1 MNKKL
6 LLGLSAI
13 MLTATLFGCSQVHFG
28 RDAVTIGTEKK
39 AKPKVEH
46 KKDQSTKKESA
57 TTSSSKKSVKKTTKK
72 VEKTKDKKAKDKNK
86 KKKSKSKTK
95 KVVKTNWNKAKTK
108 KTASCSK
115 LSGQTYRFY
124 DGIHPLKTK
133 KGDTYPQAF
142 KQARFVLKKKP
153 IKIGWS
159 PLGKNKYQY
168 NVVAIA
174 NDDFKSW
181 HNTYLFCLKKN
192 KPVILLDQSKKGGV
206 VVVKQVNDATLIKG
220 FKKAYQK

>member
-6 LLGLSAI
+6 LLGFSAI

-57 TTSSSKKSVKKTTKK
+57 ATSSSKKSVKK

-95 KVVKTNWNKAKTK
+95 
-108 KTASCSK
+108 
-115 LSGQTYRFY
+115 R
-124 DGIHPLKTK
+124 
-133 KGDTYPQAF
+133 
-142 KQARFVLKKKP
+142 
-153 IKIGWS
+153 
-159 PLGKNKYQY
+159 
-168 NVVAIA
+168 
-174 NDDFKSW
+174 
-181 HNTYLFCLKKN
+181 
-192 KPVILLDQSKKGGV
+192 
-206 VVVKQVNDATLIKG
+206 
-220 FKKAYQK
+220 

>member
-57 TTSSSKKSVKKTTKK
+57 ATSSSKKSVKKTTKK
-72 VEKTKDKKAKDKNK
+72 VEKTKDKKVKDKNK

-95 KVVKTNWNKAKTK
+95 RQLKLTGIKPKLKN
-108 KTASCSK
+108 ASCSK
-115 LSGQTYRFY
+115 SSGQTYRFY

-192 KPVILLDQSKKGGV
+192 KPVILLDQSKKSGV

>member
-57 TTSSSKKSVKKTTKK
+57 ATSSSKKSVKKTTKK
-72 VEKTKDKKAKDKNK
+72 VEKTKDKNK

-95 KVVKTNWNKAKTK
+95 RQLKLTGIKPKLKN
-108 KTASCSK
+108 ASCSK
-115 LSGQTYRFY
+115 SSGQTYRFY
-124 DGIHPLKTK
+124 DGI
-133 KGDTYPQAF
+133 
-142 KQARFVLKKKP
+142 
-153 IKIGWS
+153 
-159 PLGKNKYQY
+159 
-168 NVVAIA
+168 
-174 NDDFKSW
+174 
-181 HNTYLFCLKKN
+181 
-192 KPVILLDQSKKGGV
+192 
-206 VVVKQVNDATLIKG
+206 
-220 FKKAYQK
+220 